1 MTWRANRQALIFT
14 ASALMMLMLSAC
26 APQAED
32 KMGQDWSERGYY
44 TPAPSKINHLGPTAG
59 IF

>member
-32 KMGQDWSERGYY
+32 KMGQDWSERG
-44 TPAPSKINHLGPTAG
+44 
-59 IF
+59 